1 MYSISSAT
9 SYIPSSYYQQ
19 MERRLSYSDY
29 LSCSSQGSFS
39 DYEHSPATL
48 SEEYPSPSPS
58 TTGHQNHHHHHQ
70 QQKYFVPSM
79 SNMYSY
85 HPPTM
90 VPPVSSHPFD
100 CMVDYHQHMMFKQ
113 QQQPQPVYDSMY
125 NHHHQYQ
132 HHASDASS
140 PSPSSSSTANSSPIA
155 SPKMP
160 CQVNSTAAPV
170 GGGKKKVTK
179 STRAKRNA
187 VSRVTKQQQ
196 QQQPEDDASLKTFS
210 CEHHDCGKVF
220 KRAEHLKRHIRSIHT
235 REKRKL
241 NFKL

>member
-1 MYSISSAT
+1 MYSITTAT
-9 SYIPSSYYQQ
+9 SYIPSNYYQQ
-19 MERRLSYSDY
+19 MERRMSYSDY

-48 SEEYPSPSPS
+48 SEEYSSPPPPPSSI
-58 TTGHQNHHHHHQ
+58 GHHHQ
-70 QQKYFVPSM
+70 QRQQKYFVPSM
-79 SNMYSY
+79 NNMYSY
-85 HPPTM
+85 HHPTM
-90 VPPVSSHPFD
+90 IPSAPFD
-100 CMVDYHQHMMFKQ
+100 CVMDYHNQHMMFKQ
-113 QQQPQPVYDSMY
+113 HQLEPVYDSMY
-125 NHHHQYQ
+125 NHQQQYQ

-140 PSPSSSSTANSSPIA
+140 PTPSSTSTANSSPVT

-160 CQVNSTAAPV
+160 CQVNT

-196 QQQPEDDASLKTFS
+196 QQQQVDDASLKTFP

-220 KRAEHLKRHIRSIHT
+220 RRAEHLKRHIRSIHT

-241 NFKL
+241 NLKS

>member
-1 MYSISSAT
+1 MYSISSAA
-9 SYIPSSYYQQ
+9 SYIPSNYYQQ
-19 MERRLSYSDY
+19 MERRMSYSDY

-39 DYEHSPATL
+39 DYEHSPVTL

-58 TTGHQNHHHHHQ
+58 PSTTTGHHHQ

-79 SNMYSY
+79 SNVYSY
-85 HPPTM
+85 HPSTLI
-90 VPPVSSHPFD
+90 PPVSSHPFD
-100 CMVDYHQHMMFKQ
+100 CMVEYHQHMMFK
-113 QQQPQPVYDSMY
+113 QPQPVYDSMY
-125 NHHHQYQ
+125 NHHHHHYQ

-140 PSPSSSSTANSSPIA
+140 PTPSSTSTANSSPIA

-160 CQVNSTAAPV
+160 CQANNSTAAPV

-187 VSRVTKQQQ
+187 VSRVTKQQKQHKQ
-196 QQQPEDDASLKTFS
+196 QAEDDASLKTFS
-210 CEHHDCGKVF
+210 CEHYDCGKVF
-220 KRAEHLKRHIRSIHT
+220 KRSEHLKRHIRSIHT

-241 NFKL
+241 NFKP